1 MSPDFWTCSV
11 LTSAASPSRIAPL
24 GASAKTLARVVPLGR
39 TKNSTLAD
47 AAAASTMSIPV
58 INTEITLLEKK
69 VAEMHGEK

>member
-47 AAAASTMSIPV
+47 AAAASTIACVRVSREFKSP
-58 INTEITLLEKK
+58 
-69 VAEMHGEK
+69 